1 MDFGMGKQLY
11 ADKPPNTC
19 MYAASYYSTGA
30 NVWNKVTQFSRPH
43 SYIHEFA
50 HWCEKKRKSSL
61 LNDLHSRVSVLNK
74 LWQFIFQWLVRISGF
89 MTSMK
94 EKHYL

>member
-50 HWCEKKRKSSL
+50 H
-61 LNDLHSRVSVLNK
+61 
-74 LWQFIFQWLVRISGF
+74 
-89 MTSMK
+89 
-94 EKHYL
+94 

>member
-30 NVWNKVTQFSRPH
+30 NVWKKVTQFSRPH

-50 HWCEKKRKSSL
+50 H
-61 LNDLHSRVSVLNK
+61 
-74 LWQFIFQWLVRISGF
+74 
-89 MTSMK
+89 
-94 EKHYL
+94 